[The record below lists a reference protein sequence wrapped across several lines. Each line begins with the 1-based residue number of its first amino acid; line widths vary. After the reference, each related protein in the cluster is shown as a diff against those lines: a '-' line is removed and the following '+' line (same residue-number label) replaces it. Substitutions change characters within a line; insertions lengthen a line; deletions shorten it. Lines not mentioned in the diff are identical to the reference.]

1 MSIFDLDGLKEREIR
16 KYKGTMN
23 PERYV
28 NEKYQINKRENVTVD
43 SRRVGALGYKIGMT
57 HIYDKWGFHIPLTAI
72 KIDRN

>member
-1 MSIFDLDGLKEREIR
+1 MSIFDLDGLKDSDVRR
-16 KYKGTMN
+16 FKGTMN

-28 NEKYQINKRENVTVD
+28 NEKYDIYKRENVSIN
-43 SRRVGALGYKIGMT
+43 SRRVGAIGYKIGMT